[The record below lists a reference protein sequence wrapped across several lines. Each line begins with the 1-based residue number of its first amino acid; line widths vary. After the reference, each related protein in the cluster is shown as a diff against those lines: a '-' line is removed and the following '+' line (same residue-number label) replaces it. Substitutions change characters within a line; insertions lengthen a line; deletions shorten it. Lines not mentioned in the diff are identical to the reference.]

1 MGVVLRRSATELPC
15 SNAAR
20 ICCFTARW
28 SSEVIVIDIICLLS
42 SARHREKPC
51 PQCNRRAYRCLLTHF
66 CPWPNTLTGDVIV
79 VWRLDR
85 LGRSLKQLIETVTML
100 GEQGIELRSL
110 KENIDT

>member
-20 ICCFTARW
+20 ICCFTARC

-66 CPWPNTLTGDVIV
+66 CPWPNTLLLHKTANSIYPYPKLNHLFPYP
-79 VWRLDR
+79 RHLY
-85 LGRSLKQLIETVTML
+85 LLPKCSQ
-100 GEQGIELRSL
+100 
-110 KENIDT
+110 